1 MNNDA
6 AGRAVLGINGFGRI
20 GKMLIWYFAVN
31 RTFDEIV
38 VNTGREVGRG
48 LEDVVHML
56 GADSTYGPAETF
68 LFGVNGRR
76 DIHIEDADAGLISFF
91 GIRVRVLRTARDPR
105 QIDWRAAGVN
115 LVIDATGRYLDPTVP
130 ADATNGSIR
139 GHLTAGAMKV
149 IASAP
154 FKVKDKTAGLP
165 DDSAMLIFGI
175 NHTEYDPARHHVLS
189 AASCTTTG
197 LAHMI
202 KPLLEA
208 ERTSKILTAS
218 LSTIHASTNSQTVL
232 DAVPATG
239 AKDLRK
245 TRSVFNNIIL
255 SSTGAAR
262 ALEQVLPEIS
272 RVGFM
277 ADSVRIPTTTV
288 SLINLNLTF
297 NSPMTDKG
305 EPSVTRQYI
314 NDVYR
319 AAAEGS
325 QKGLLLFSDK
335 QNVSADLM
343 GVPASVVIEG
353 FDTHTRTGF
362 LEVSSEMLAAA
373 GVQTDRSIDVPV
385 THAKI
390 FGWYDN
396 EYGSYVTTLGKL
408 VEYVHRTGV
417 R

>member
-1 MNNDA
+1 MNNDG
-6 AGRAVLGINGFGRI
+6 AGRSVLGINGLGRI
-20 GKMLIWYFAVN
+20 GKMLLWYFAAH
-31 RTFDEIV
+31 RTFDEIII
-38 VNTGREVGRG
+38 NTGREVGRG
-48 LEDVVHML
+48 LEDIVHML
-56 GADSTYGPAETF
+56 GADSTYGPVETF
-68 LFGVNGRR
+68 LFGVNGKRHIR
-76 DIHIEDADAGLISFF
+76 IEDADAGVIDFF
-91 GIRVRVLRTARDPR
+91 GIRTRVLRSARDPR
-105 QIDWRAAGVN
+105 QIDWRAHGVS
-115 LVIDATGRYLDPTVP
+115 LVVDATGRYLDPTVAP
-130 ADATNGSIR
+130 DAAGGSIR

-154 FKVKDKTAGLP
+154 FKVKDKTAGTP
-165 DDSAMLIFGI
+165 DDAAMLIFGI
-175 NHTEYDPARHHVLS
+175 NHTDYDPARHHVLS

-208 ERTSKILTAS
+208 ERTSNILTAS
-218 LSTIHASTNSQTVL
+218 LSTIHAATNSQNVL
-232 DAVPATG
+232 DAVPAAA

-262 ALEQVLPEIS
+262 ALEQVLPEIA
-272 RVGFM
+272 RIGFM

-297 NSPMTDKG
+297 NSPLTDKG
-305 EPSVTRQYI
+305 EPSVTRHYI

-325 QKGLLLFSDK
+325 QQGLLLYSDA
-335 QNVSADLM
+335 QNVSADLL
-343 GVPASVVIEG
+343 GVTASVVIEG
-353 FDTHTRTGF
+353 CDTHTRTGF
-362 LEVSSEMLAAA
+362 IELTPGMLRAA
-373 GVQTDRSIDVPV
+373 GLETDRSLDVPV